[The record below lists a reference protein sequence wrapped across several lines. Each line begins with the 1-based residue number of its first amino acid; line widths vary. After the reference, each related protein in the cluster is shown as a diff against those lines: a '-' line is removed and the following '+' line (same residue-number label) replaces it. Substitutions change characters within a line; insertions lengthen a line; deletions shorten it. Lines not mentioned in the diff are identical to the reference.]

1 MLVEGGRGH
10 GSVRVLVGV
19 HAGVDRA
26 AVHDVVGGR
35 HLLRTAGGHRG
46 RLQSHLR
53 RRLGQLTHAR
63 RSVKFSSRPLSALTQ
78 LHCTESRGR
87 I

>member
-1 MLVEGGRGH
+1 VVLVEGGRGH

-35 HLLRTAGGHRG
+35 HLLRAAAGHRG

-63 RSVKFSSRPLSALTQ
+63 RSVKLLLLLLLLLLNEEIKVA
-78 LHCTESRGR
+78 
-87 I
+87 